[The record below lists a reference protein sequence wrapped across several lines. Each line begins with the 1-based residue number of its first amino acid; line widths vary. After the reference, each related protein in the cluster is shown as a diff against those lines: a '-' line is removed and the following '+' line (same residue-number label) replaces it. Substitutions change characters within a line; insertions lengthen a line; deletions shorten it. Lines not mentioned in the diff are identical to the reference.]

1 MLPLVQSYFPEIPT
15 NTLKKMLVF
24 QELLIVWNEKVNVI
38 SRKDTENFEERHLL
52 HSLALAKVVSFRKGA
67 RVVDIGTGGGF
78 PGLPLAIM
86 FPEVHFT
93 LVDSIAKKTTLVQ
106 DIVDQLH
113 LKNVKVVNDRTENL
127 MDAFD
132 YAVSR
137 AVAPAKKLLGWID
150 GLMLHDD
157 KNLVTGGIY
166 FLKGGDLKEELREA
180 KLPAKIYPIANI
192 YDSEF
197 FETKKIVAFRKTK

>member
-1 MLPLVQSYFPEIPT
+1 MLPLVQSYFPEIPQT
-15 NTLKKMLVF
+15 TIKKMEEF
-24 QELLIVWNEKVNVI
+24 KNLLIEWNEKVNVI

-52 HSLALAKVVSFRKGA
+52 HSLALARVVTFRKGT

-78 PGLPLAIM
+78 PGLPLAILY
-86 FPEVHFT
+86 PEVKFV
-93 LVDSIAKKTTLVQ
+93 LVDSIAKKTNLVQ
-106 DIVDQLH
+106 DIATKLD
-113 LKNVKVVNDRTENL
+113 LKNVTVVNGRVEDL
-127 MDAFD
+127 IDVFD

-137 AVAPAKKLLGWID
+137 AVAPAKKLLNWID
-150 GLMLHDD
+150 GLMLIDE
-157 KNLVTGGIY
+157 KKFVTGGIY

-180 KLPAKIYPIANI
+180 KLPARIYPIAEM